1 VEQAFS
7 HATILQTGDGRVS
20 ASQLIFPGKE
30 ISLAYSGIPHYN
42 GKTHYVSAIF
52 SQKEIRVSHG
62 TGN

>member
-7 HATILQTGDGRVS
+7 HATILQTGDGMAS

-52 SQKEIRVSHG
+52 SRKEIR
-62 TGN
+62 